1 MAEKI
6 AIKQV
11 QGLEQS
17 SPIVILF
24 EIDVLG
30 DNNEANFLR
39 FVKSADDEASS
50 FANITMKQRSSPH
63 TNRTY
68 TALPISAQGFEHK
81 SLGVSSRPTLSI
93 ANVTTAFT
101 TALGSTTLDDL
112 LGKKVYR
119 RRTLK
124 KYLAGEVGDTG
135 SGVAPIEFP
144 VQTYI
149 IDRIEGENALEVTF
163 ELTTPFNVE
172 GVTLPYRVV
181 GHNAC
186 SWQYQGASPGRNT
199 QKGGCTWHLKST
211 YNLRGKV
218 FTVYVNEDDEYVI
231 SSSNT
236 FTSYTAGTKTA
247 DTYHSTTVAYSNGAA
262 GGVYRLKADGSFDT
276 STTGNLTNYWQ
287 AVRDTSATPS
297 DSSADWNRIRVYQ
310 AYSNSTTWYAYSDD
324 RYNDYVTSTITIDGL
339 SHTAL
344 WKAKK
349 TQAAGG
355 SQVAPG
361 FNEYW
366 EKGDI
371 CGKRLSSCQCR
382 FGFNPIT
389 PGDGTVATASATD
402 TGKATKDTELP
413 LPFGGFPGARKFK

>member
-124 KYLAGEVGDTG
+124 KY
-135 SGVAPIEFP
+135 S
-144 VQTYI
+144 
-149 IDRIEGENALEVTF
+149 
-163 ELTTPFNVE
+163 
-172 GVTLPYRVV
+172 
-181 GHNAC
+181 
-186 SWQYQGASPGRNT
+186 
-199 QKGGCTWHLKST
+199 
-211 YNLRGKV
+211 
-218 FTVYVNEDDEYVI
+218 
-231 SSSNT
+231 
-236 FTSYTAGTKTA
+236 
-247 DTYHSTTVAYSNGAA
+247 
-262 GGVYRLKADGSFDT
+262 
-276 STTGNLTNYWQ
+276 
-287 AVRDTSATPS
+287 
-297 DSSADWNRIRVYQ
+297 
-310 AYSNSTTWYAYSDD
+310 
-324 RYNDYVTSTITIDGL
+324 
-339 SHTAL
+339 
-344 WKAKK
+344 
-349 TQAAGG
+349 
-355 SQVAPG
+355 
-361 FNEYW
+361 
-366 EKGDI
+366 
-371 CGKRLSSCQCR
+371 
-382 FGFNPIT
+382 
-389 PGDGTVATASATD
+389 
-402 TGKATKDTELP
+402 
-413 LPFGGFPGARKFK
+413 

>member
-1 MAEKI
+1 MAEQI
-6 AIKQV
+6 ALKQI

-17 SPIVILF
+17 SPIVTLF
-24 EIDVLG
+24 EIDILG

-39 FVKSADDEASS
+39 FTRGADDEAAS
-50 FANITMKQRSSPH
+50 FGTVTMKQRSNPH
-63 TNRTY
+63 TNRSY
-68 TALPISAQGFEHK
+68 TAIPIKAEGFEIK
-81 SLGVSSRPTLSI
+81 STGASARPILTI
-93 ANVTTAFT
+93 ANATTAFSS
-101 TALGSTTLDDL
+101 ALGNNALDNL
-112 LGKKVYR
+112 IGKKVYR

-124 KYLAGEVGDTG
+124 KYLAGEVGDTA
-135 SGVAPIEFP
+135 SGQAPIEFP
-144 VQTYI
+144 IQSYI
-149 IDRIEGENALEVTF
+149 IDRIESENALEVSF

-172 GVTLPYRVV
+172 GVTLPYRIV

-186 SWQYQGASPGRNT
+186 SWQYQGASPGRDT

-218 FTVYVNEDDEYVI
+218 FTVYVNKDDEYVI

-236 FTSYTAGTKTA
+236 FASYSSGTVGA
-247 DTYHSTTVAYSNGAA
+247 DLYRSTTVAFSNGAA

-287 AVRDTSATPS
+287 AVRETTATPS
-297 DSSADWNRIRVYQ
+297 DSSADWNRIRVFQ
-310 AYSNSTTWYAYSDD
+310 AYNNSTTWYAYSDD
-324 RYNDYVTSTITIDGL
+324 RYNDYVTATITIDGL

-355 SQVAPG
+355 TQVAPG
-361 FNEYW
+361 FNDYW

-382 FGFNPIT
+382 FGFNPLT

-402 TGKATKDTELP
+402 TGKATKDTELA